1 MMSCPK
7 KSRDDERV
15 ICALMQHY
23 EQNLDYIWP
32 HYTQH
37 LQWVL
42 LVSNA
47 LAALSVYK
55 TSVSPHF
62 SPHLETLSFCL
73 NEPVVKH
80 IIYVIKQMKYKK
92 ESNGKIA
99 FSCAVAA
106 FSGFIIFQVHLQVH
120 RWLSPSA
127 NVAWVCFTMW
137 CISWWNYTKK
147 RERDTWCIRQVPL
160 KTWKSPSTVSKW
172 RSRNV
177 PFGSSCAASSDTSTT
192 AFALNL
198 TPSAKFFCPIC
209 LSKSTHV
216 YSYIRILQKTC
227 QTGRRRILLWQPQPI
242 AFSFIK
248 NANWVDVQ
256 PWCSSSLLITKLQT
270 EFKK

>member
-1 MMSCPK
+1 MGKLHVPVLLQHFQVLSFFRYT
-7 KSRDDERV
+7 SRCTDG
-15 ICALMQHY
+15 
-23 EQNLDYIWP
+23 
-32 HYTQH
+32 
-37 LQWVL
+37 WVL
-42 LVSNA
+42 QQMWLGFVLQCGS
-47 LAALSVYK
+47 
-55 TSVSPHF
+55 SPDG
-62 SPHLETLSFCL
+62 
-73 NEPVVKH
+73 
-80 IIYVIKQMKYKK
+80 IIPKR
-92 ESNGKIA
+92 E
-99 FSCAVAA
+99 
-106 FSGFIIFQVHLQVH
+106 
-120 RWLSPSA
+120 
-127 NVAWVCFTMW
+127 
-137 CISWWNYTKK
+137 

-216 YSYIRILQKTC
+216 HSFIRILQKTC

-242 AFSFIK
+242 AFTFIK
-248 NANWVDVQ
+248 NANWANVQ